1 MTYKLAKY
9 SHSVGVE
16 YNFVDLISILQWQ
29 VNKMGGEIKVVKK
42 EGPGTLMRLYLL
54 LSTPMDEQHC
64 QIDYAENGLV
74 VSTTALFLQ
83 ITSKYC
89 L

>member
-54 LSTPMDEQHC
+54 LSTPMDATEQHC

-74 VSTTALFLQ
+74 VSRIALF
-83 ITSKYC
+83 SK
-89 L
+89 